1 MVLPR
6 SIDGG
11 GTDTGTEAAA
21 VELPITGCVA
31 AAARGA
37 TSTCKTYRSEITMHV
52 PGVKEVAALLLAAPT
67 RENAEGAA
75 DAEIQVK
82 IGGSDDK
89 Q

>member
-52 PGVKEVAALLLAAPT
+52 PGVKDVVLMAAPP
-67 RENAEGAA
+67 RENAEGAT
-75 DAEIQVK
+75 DAEIQVR
-82 IGGSDDK
+82 IGGNDDK